1 MIPKVSVII
10 TAHNRERSIGST
22 IESILAQSYK
32 EFDLL
37 IWDDGSTDKTFA
49 TACDFARTDKRIRIA
64 AYDHRGPVR
73 ALKEAITDT
82 FGPFVGRLNSG
93 STLKPRGIEE
103 AVAVLE
109 GGNGAGVLFTN
120 ENPAMQPY
128 DSSRLNVNTHDELL
142 LNLMAFPFFMM
153 RRDFYRQL
161 GATDQRSRS

>member
-10 TAHNRERSIGST
+10 TAHNQERSIGST

-32 EFDLL
+32 DFDLL

-49 TACDFARTDKRIRIA
+49 TACDFACKDKRIRIA
-64 AYDHRGPVR
+64 AYDHRGPIR
-73 ALKEAITDT
+73 ALKEAISDT
-82 FGPFVGRLNSG
+82 FGPFFGWLNSG
-93 STLKPRGIEE
+93 HLLCPNVLEK

-109 GGNGAGVLFTN
+109 GSNGSGVLYTSKSQ
-120 ENPAMQPY
+120 ALQPY

-142 LNLMAFPFFMM
+142 LDLMAFPFFMM
-153 RRDFYRQL
+153 HRDFYRQL